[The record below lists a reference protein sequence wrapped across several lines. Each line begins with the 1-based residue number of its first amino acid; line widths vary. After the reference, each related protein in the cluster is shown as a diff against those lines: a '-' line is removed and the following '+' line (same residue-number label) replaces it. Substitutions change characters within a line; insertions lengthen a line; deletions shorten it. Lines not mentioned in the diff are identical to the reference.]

1 MNSKRRWRMM
11 LVWAGLTIGLF
22 MDSPQATAASP
33 QEQTSAKQKT
43 VHLRIAGMTCVS
55 CAKGLEAS
63 FRRMVG
69 VQTVSVDYKTGW
81 AVITFDPAK
90 QTTENLSKFVAN
102 CGYQVKETKVV

>member
-1 MNSKRRWRMM
+1 MNGKRRRRMM
-11 LVWAGLTIGLF
+11 LIWAGLTIGLF
-22 MDSPQATAASP
+22 MASPHVTAASP

-43 VHLRIAGMTCVS
+43 VHLRIAGMTCAS

-63 FRRMVG
+63 FRHMSG
-69 VQTVSVDYKTGW
+69 VQTVSVDYKTGF

-90 QTTENLSKFVAN
+90 QTTQSLSKFVAD